1 MKSNYIRSKSE
12 TEQISRKAAREE
24 IKRQMETFCP
34 ACQSRME
41 AQTIA
46 VICKALN
53 SQFGFGKK
61 RLRDVIDSAEALGTM
76 IHENGDNYAGA
87 IEWLKK
93 VMGIDLEVSK

>member
-12 TEQISRKAAREE
+12 TRQVSREAAREE

-34 ACQSRME
+34 ACQAKME

-46 VICKALN
+46 VICKVL
-53 SQFGFGKK
+53 STQFGFGKK

-76 IHENGDNYAGA
+76 IHENGDNYSGA
-87 IEWLKK
+87 IEWLKNA
-93 VMGIDLEVSK
+93 MGIDLKG